1 MEEIF
6 SNLLDNLELL
16 NNQGL
21 QALKE
26 YKQKNPNFND
36 KQQEVYQKIESNLM
50 NYKITLA
57 SNKCI
62 AAYHGLI

>member
-26 YKQKNPNFND
+26 YKQKNSNFND
-36 KQQEVYQKIESNLM
+36 KQQEVYQKIESNIM

-57 SNKCI
+57 SDKCI
-62 AAYHGLI
+62 AAHHGLI